1 MRLLTFSAAEWYNG
15 SVGFTKVSRHLSGLL
30 DYIQKGKA
38 MTQSVCMQC
47 PRMCG
52 TERSSQCGFCGE
64 TDQIR
69 IARAAPHI
77 WEEPPISGENGSGTV
92 FFAGCNLRCIYCQN
106 HEIALSHT
114 GYSVTEGELLRIIW
128 KLAEQGVHNINLV
141 SPSHYTMQLIPVL
154 QKLRVQGMNLPVI
167 WNSSG
172 YESAD
177 TLRYLEGLIDIYL
190 PDFKYWNP
198 QTAKEYS
205 NAPDYPEIA
214 KAALAEMVR
223 QCGSPENAPG
233 TALMRSGVQVRHLVL
248 PGHAHEARQILWY
261 LHRTYGNKIGYSI
274 MNQYTP
280 MPQMRNHPLLSRR
293 VTQQEY
299 EHVVRYAE
307 QIGIQNAYIQEGEAA
322 SESFIPVF
330 SSEPPE
336 LQEL

>member
-1 MRLLTFSAAEWYNG
+1 
-15 SVGFTKVSRHLSGLL
+15 
-30 DYIQKGKA
+30 
-38 MTQSVCMQC
+38 
-47 PRMCG
+47 MCG
-52 TERSSQCGFCGE
+52 TDRNAKRGFCGE

-106 HEIALSHT
+106 HEIALSHI
-114 GYSVTEGELLRIIW
+114 GYSVTESELLRTVW
-128 KLAEQGVHNINLV
+128 TLAEQGVHNINLV
-141 SPSHYTMQLIPVL
+141 TPSHYTLQLVPIL
-154 QKLRVQGMNLPVI
+154 QRLRKQGMTLPI
-167 WNSSG
+167 LWNSSG

-177 TLRYLEGLIDIYL
+177 TLRNLEGLIDIYL

-205 NAPDYPEIA
+205 NAPDYPETA

-223 QCGSPENAPG
+223 QCGSPVLDAETG
-233 TALMRSGVQVRHLVL
+233 LMRSGVQVRHLVL

-261 LHRTYGNKIGYSI
+261 LFQTYGNRIGYSI

-280 MPQMRNHPLLSRR
+280 MPQMQDHPLLSRR

-299 EHVVRYAE
+299 EHVVRYAQ
-307 QIGIQNAYIQEGEAA
+307 QIGIQNSYIQEGEAA
-322 SESFIPVF
+322 SESFIPEFYAKPHEV
-330 SSEPPE
+330 PE
-336 LQEL
+336 L